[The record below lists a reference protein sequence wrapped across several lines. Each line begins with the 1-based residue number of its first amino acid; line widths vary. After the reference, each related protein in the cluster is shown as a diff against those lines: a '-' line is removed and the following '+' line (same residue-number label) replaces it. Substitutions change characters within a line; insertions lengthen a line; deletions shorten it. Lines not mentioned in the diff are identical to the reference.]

1 MAIENVRYAVGVA
14 ALSDYNTYGD
24 MVDALNNPA
33 LAFWFDEEQAA
44 YEKAITAAQENPVTY
59 TKVTR
64 FQDGAAVGIPVFII
78 CGSLTPQDF
87 SL

>member
-1 MAIENVRYAVGVA
+1 MAIENVRYTVGVA
-14 ALSDYNTYGD
+14 ALSEYNTYGD
-24 MVDALNNPA
+24 LVDALNNPA
-33 LAFWFDEEQAA
+33 LAFWFDDEKEA

-64 FQDGAAVGIPVFII
+64 FQNGAAVGIPVFII
-78 CGSLTPQDF
+78 CGSLSPRDF

>member
-14 ALSDYNTYGD
+14 ALKDYETYGEL
-24 MVDALNNPA
+24 VDALNNPA
-33 LAFWFDEEQAA
+33 LAFWFDEEAA
-44 YEKAITAAQENPVTY
+44 AFDKAITAAQENPVTY

-87 SL
+87 E

>member
-1 MAIENVRYAVGVA
+1 MGNENVRYAVGVA
-14 ALSDYNTYGD
+14 ALSDYDIYGD
-24 MVDALNNPA
+24 LADALNDPS
-33 LAFWFDEEQAA
+33 LAFWFDEEKAA

>member
-14 ALSDYNTYGD
+14 VMEDYETYGEL
-24 MVDALNNPA
+24 VDALNNPA
-33 LAFWFDEEQAA
+33 LAFWFDEEKAA
-44 YEKAITAAQENPVTY
+44 YEKAITAARENPVTY

-87 SL
+87 E

>member
-1 MAIENVRYAVGVA
+1 MAIDNVRYAVGVA
-14 ALSDYNTYGD
+14 ALSDYETYGEL
-24 MVDALNNPA
+24 VDALNNPA
-33 LAFWFDEEQAA
+33 LAYWFDEESAA
-44 YEKAITAAQENPVTY
+44 FDKAITAAQENPVTY

-87 SL
+87 E

>member
-14 ALSDYNTYGD
+14 ALSDYETYGEL
-24 MVDALNNPA
+24 VDALNNPA
-33 LAFWFDEEQAA
+33 LAFWFDEEPAA
-44 YEKAITAAQENPVTY
+44 FEKAIITAQENPVTY

-87 SL
+87 E

>member
-14 ALSDYNTYGD
+14 ALSDYETYGEL
-24 MVDALNNPA
+24 VDALNNPA
-33 LAFWFDEEQAA
+33 LAFWFDEEQEA
-44 YEKAITAAQENPVTY
+44 YKKAITAAQEHPVTY

-64 FQDGAAVGIPVFII
+64 FQDGSAVGIPVFII

-87 SL
+87 E

>member
-1 MAIENVRYAVGVA
+1 MAIENVRYAVGIA

-24 MVDALNNPA
+24 LVDALNNPA

-44 YEKAITAAQENPVTY
+44 FNKAYEAAVENPVTY

-87 SL
+87 RL

>member
-1 MAIENVRYAVGVA
+1 MAIDNVKYSVGVA
-14 ALSDYNTYGD
+14 ALDQYDTYAD
-24 MVDALNNPA
+24 LVDALNNPS
-33 LAFWFDEEQAA
+33 LAFWFDEEAEA
-44 YEKAITAAQENPVTY
+44 FEKAITAAMENPVTY

-87 SL
+87 E

>member
-14 ALSDYNTYGD
+14 ALTDYETYGEL
-24 MVDALNNPA
+24 VDALNNPA
-33 LAFWFDEEQAA
+33 LAFWFDEEQEA
-44 YEKAITAAQENPVTY
+44 YDKAITAAQENPVTY

-64 FQDGAAVGIPVFII
+64 FQDGAAVGTPVFII

-87 SL
+87 E

>member
-14 ALSDYNTYGD
+14 ALEDYETYGEL
-24 MVDALNNPA
+24 VDALNNPA
-33 LAFWFDEEQAA
+33 LAFWFDEEKVAF
-44 YEKAITAAQENPVTY
+44 EKAITAAQENPVTY

-87 SL
+87 E

>member
-14 ALSDYNTYGD
+14 ALSDYETYGEL
-24 MVDALNNPA
+24 VDALNNPA
-33 LAFWFDEEQAA
+33 LAFWFDEEQEA
-44 YEKAITAAQENPVTY
+44 YDKAITASQENPVTY

-78 CGSLTPQDF
+78 CGSLTLQDF
-87 SL
+87 E

>member
-14 ALSDYNTYGD
+14 ALSNYETYGEL
-24 MVDALNNPA
+24 VDALNNPA
-33 LAFWFDEEQAA
+33 LAFWFDEEEEA
-44 YEKAITAAQENPVTY
+44 YEKAITASQENPVTY

-78 CGSLTPQDF
+78 CGSLSPQDF
-87 SL
+87 E

>member
-1 MAIENVRYAVGVA
+1 MAIENVRYSVGVA
-14 ALSDYNTYGD
+14 ALSDYETYGEL
-24 MVDALNNPA
+24 VDALNNPS

-59 TKVTR
+59 TKVIR
-64 FQDGAAVGIPVFII
+64 YQDGAAVGIPVYII

-87 SL
+87 E

>member
-14 ALSDYNTYGD
+14 ALSDHETYGEL
-24 MVDALNNPA
+24 VDALNNPA
-33 LAFWFDEEQAA
+33 LAFWFDEEQEA
-44 YEKAITAAQENPVTY
+44 YEKAITASRENPVTY

-78 CGSLTPQDF
+78 CGSLSPQDF
-87 SL
+87 E

>member
-14 ALSDYNTYGD
+14 ALSDHETYGEL
-24 MVDALNNPA
+24 VDALNNPS
-33 LAFWFDEEQAA
+33 LAFWFDEEQEA
-44 YEKAITAAQENPVTY
+44 YKKAITAAQENPVTY

-64 FQDGAAVGIPVFII
+64 FQDGAAVGLPVFII

-87 SL
+87 E